1 MENDTQLAVLNATTE
16 TLPTETDAAQ
26 LALLRLDGYATS
38 TWATNFN
45 KNMLTIDFSAS
56 PSLLGGIGEEIKL
69 QLNNV
74 NVFKNEYTTQRME
87 TSIQANGMVI
97 TKGKEKLTT
106 RTELNIRDT
115 GIEKMVVL
123 RDMD

>member
-1 MENDTQLAVLNATTE
+1 
-16 TLPTETDAAQ
+16 
-26 LALLRLDGYATS
+26 
-38 TWATNFN
+38 
-45 KNMLTIDFSAS
+45 MLTIDFSAS

-74 NVFKNEYTTQRME
+74 NVFKNEHTTQRME